1 MQVFKPAVAPAALF
15 LALALSGRLPLWAE
29 AFFSSFIFLVC
40 MSQQFHAWSHMK
52 KSELH
57 PAVVALQEAGLL
69 IGRKAHGAH
78 HRAPFEGNYCI
89 VSGWWNELLDNS
101 LFFRWVACSTA
112 VVLWCDEA
120 AGAESHAPGCGLV
133 MSLLCF
139 QSPHGHTRGVL
150 LVCNAY

>member
-15 LALALSGRLPLWAE
+15 LALSLSGRLPLWAE

-101 LFFRWVACSTA
+101 QFFRWVARSTA
-112 VVLWCDEA
+112 
-120 AGAESHAPGCGLV
+120 
-133 MSLLCF
+133 
-139 QSPHGHTRGVL
+139 GVL
-150 LVCNAY
+150 GSRVHDRQPVLRAMLVSVGCCCCCVCRHVWY

>member
-1 MQVFKPAVAPAALF
+1 MVLHLLLSRTDSLPTQVFKPAVAPAALF
-15 LALALSGRLPLWAE
+15 LALGLSGRIPVWAE

-89 VSGWWNELLDNS
+89 VSGWWNDMLDS
-101 LFFRWVACSTA
+101 SQFFRWVVCTA
-112 VVLWCDEA
+112 D
-120 AGAESHAPGCGLV
+120 
-133 MSLLCF
+133 
-139 QSPHGHTRGVL
+139 
-150 LVCNAY
+150 LVCTRHTSAGSQASW